1 MPCSYSKMFEITA
14 ENGRA
19 RTGVLRAGNMSV
31 ETPAFLPVATKAFI
45 KTLTPDEAKRTGVKA
60 IIVNALHIYR
70 RAYDVVSKIG
80 LHEFM
85 KWDGIIFTD
94 SGGFQSIKK
103 FPADAGQDGV
113 TFMMPD
119 GRREI
124 FTPEKSMEV
133 QEAIG
138 SDFLFALDDCPSYPY
153 TRERVE
159 ESVERT
165 IKWARRCQGE
175 RNFAILQGGVYAD
188 LRKKCAKEISQM
200 DFFGFAIGGLCI
212 GEPKEEMHHMVDVT
226 TPLLPKEKPRHL
238 MGVGSPEDIMACVEK
253 GIDIFDSAFPTR
265 NARHGT
271 IFTSHGKINLGKG
284 KVRGDAIDEECNCYT
299 CRNFSLDYLNYLFR
313 EKETLGM
320 RLATIHNLAYMNDL
334 MERIREKIRG

>member
-1 MPCSYSKMFEITA
+1 MFEITA

-19 RTGVLRAGNMSV
+19 RCGVLRAGGHSI

-45 KTLTPDEAKRTGVKA
+45 KTLTPNEAKETGVEA

-70 RAYDVVSKIG
+70 KIFDAVVERG
-80 LHEFM
+80 LHDFM

-103 FPADAGQDGV
+103 FPARITDDGV
-113 TFMMPD
+113 LFSMPD
-119 GRREI
+119 GNQEI

-133 QEAIG
+133 QRAIE

-153 TRERVE
+153 TRRRAE
-159 ESVERT
+159 EAVERT
-165 IKWARRCQGE
+165 IRWAERCQGE

-188 LRKKCAKEISQM
+188 LRKKCAREIAEM
-200 DFFGFAIGGLCI
+200 DFFGFAMGGLCI
-212 GEPKEEMHHMVDVT
+212 GEPKEEMHYMVEVT
-226 TPLLPKEKPRHL
+226 TPLLPEEKPRHL
-238 MGVGSPEDIMACVEK
+238 MGVGSPEDIMACVKK

-284 KVRGDAIDEECNCYT
+284 NVRGDAIDEECNCYT

-313 EKETLGM
+313 EKESLGM

-334 MERIREKIRG
+334 MTKIREEIRG